1 MTIDRGDVAQKVETH
16 LDELNRAKTRLCELA
31 SMPTTP
37 NLTSPD
43 PKTNE
48 RWDVGQIWAHLAEF
62 GSYWLPQLQK
72 ITSTPPE
79 IVEAFGRT
87 KRDSHRIVMIENQ
100 RHIARSEHLA
110 AIIQDMDRLAD
121 ELAKL
126 TPEDWACRGRHETLG
141 EMTVDQFL
149 HEFAIGHYHEHIA
162 QLEEIHRG

>member
-1 MTIDRGDVAQKVETH
+1 MTIDRGDVAQKIQTH
-16 LDELNRAKTRLCELA
+16 LDELKRAKTRLCELA

-48 RWDVGQIWAHLAEF
+48 RWDIGQIWAHLAEF
-62 GSYWLPQLQK
+62 GCYWLPQLQK

-79 IVEAFGRT
+79 IVEDFGRT
-87 KRDSHRIVMIENQ
+87 KRDPNRIAMIESR

-110 AIIQDMDRLAD
+110 TIIQDMDRLAD

-126 TPEDWACRGRHETLG
+126 TPEGWACRGRHETLG
-141 EMTVDQFL
+141 EMTVDQL
-149 HEFAIGHYHEHIA
+149 HHEFAIGHYHEHIA